1 VANLSKS
8 VWSMAVCATLF
19 VTAVQSSD
27 RSTETA
33 ARAKIAAATFEDTIV
48 VDCQLPGRVQQL
60 GGARTYLTAGPLMR
74 LPAIDCRTRGGEYTM
89 GDLASGNLSLKRW
102 LPLANQDNVEAQY
115 YVARIYA
122 NGMDGV
128 PVDYELAAKWY
139 QRAVQKKYA
148 PAMEELGYLYEQG
161 LGVPKDPVAGINLQ
175 RAASGLGSDL
185 VYASTL
191 TANKEQSDAQIA
203 LLTDDLKTAD
213 AVVVDLQGQLTAAD
227 DALAQNRSQLSEDQI
242 RLRDLRAKLDQAR
255 REGGTADVT
264 SVQRLQQELAMSE
277 AALKSK
283 QNAIDVLSADEGL
296 HQAQLSAQLAKS
308 QATNS
313 QLSNMLAAG
322 QNENESLRARLAQ
335 AEQRAVQSQ
344 QELASVRADFVRGT
358 RELSARSAE
367 LQQLRDH
374 GSDGLQALLT
384 SKQGE
389 LERQQAQVSSLEAQ
403 LSTLRQQVSSATA
416 GSADAGARTKGLET
430 TLAALRI
437 QYAQQQQELQ
447 NQRADFARLQSQS
460 KDDRSALVAR
470 LSTQLDQK
478 TAALQDQQRRLD
490 SLQLESTRL
499 RDDYNRERDQH
510 ARDGSLAASQLQ
522 QDKDA
527 LRVAQD
533 QLGQQRTALQQ
544 LELQA
549 ASQQLQL
556 VQEREMSARAL
567 AGGQQADQ
575 QKIAALETAV
585 RERDQ
590 QIAAARTRVNA
601 LEQQNAVAKNT
612 TAAPAANAPGGSTPA
627 GKAVVDA
634 GSATTVSYRLPQ
646 SAAAAGNPFDMI
658 QMVKGLGPANYY
670 ALVIGNSHYQKMQPL
685 KTPVNDAND
694 VAKLLEGRYGF
705 QVKLLTDATRADIGR
720 ALYEYQSMLSDS
732 DRLLIYYAGHGG
744 NKVFPPERAYWLG
757 VDSDPDNPSTWIG
770 AQDVSDDIAQ
780 IHARHILLV
789 ADSCFSSVIT
799 HPTSTIVAPSS
810 DERSVK
816 IKWARSAR
824 MVLTSGRNEPVVD
837 SADPQ
842 QAHSLFAE
850 QFLTVLRQNTI
861 LLSGQGLAHELSGRV
876 ADAAARTG
884 LKQTPTYSN
893 LQDQQHMFGDFFF
906 VPLTS
911 SVQVASTGR

>member
-1 VANLSKS
+1 
-8 VWSMAVCATLF
+8 MTVCAALF
-19 VTAVQSSD
+19 ATAVQSSD
-27 RSTETA
+27 HSAETA
-33 ARAKIAAATFEDTIV
+33 TRAQIAAASFEDTIV

-60 GGARTYLTAGPLMR
+60 GAARTYLTAGPLMR

-89 GDLASGNLSLKRW
+89 GDLASGTLSLKRW

-175 RAASGLGSDL
+175 RAASGLGEDL

-191 TANKEQSDAQIA
+191 AANKEQAEAQIA
-203 LLTDDLKTAD
+203 LLTDDLKSAD
-213 AVVVDLQGQLTAAD
+213 AVVVDLQGQLTQAD
-227 DALAQNRSQLSEDQI
+227 DKLAQNHSQLSEDQA
-242 RLRDLRAKLDQAR
+242 RLRDLRSKLEQAR
-255 REGGTADVT
+255 RDGGTADLAN
-264 SVQRLQQELAMSE
+264 VQRLQQQLAASE
-277 AALKSK
+277 AALKDK
-283 QNAIDVLSADEGL
+283 QDAINVLSADQGL
-296 HQAQLSAQLAKS
+296 RQAQLSAQLARS
-308 QATNS
+308 QATNT

-322 QNENESLRARLAQ
+322 QSENESLRARLAQ

-344 QELASVRADFVRGT
+344 QEVASVRADFVRET

-367 LQQLRDH
+367 LTQLREH
-374 GSDGLQALLT
+374 GSDGLQSLLS

-389 LERQQAQVSSLEAQ
+389 LERQQKLLASLESQ
-403 LSTLRQQVSSATA
+403 LASLRQQVSSA
-416 GSADAGARTKGLET
+416 GSGSSEASARNKELEA

-437 QYAQQQQELQ
+437 QYAQQQQQLQ
-447 NQRADFARLQSQS
+447 DQRADFARLQSQS
-460 KDDRSALVAR
+460 KDDRSALLAR
-470 LSTQLDQK
+470 LSAQLDQK
-478 TAALQDQQRRLD
+478 SAELQDKQHRLD
-490 SLQLESTRL
+490 SLQAESSRL
-499 RDDYNRERDQH
+499 RDDYNREHDAR
-510 ARDGSLAASQLQ
+510 ARDGTLSASQLQ
-522 QDKDA
+522 QDKEA

-533 QLGQQRTALQQ
+533 QLAQQRASLQQ
-544 LELQA
+544 LELQSA
-549 ASQQLQL
+549 TQQLQL
-556 VQEREMSARAL
+556 VQERERFARAL

-575 QKIAALETAV
+575 QRIATLEAGV
-585 RERDQ
+585 RARDQ
-590 QIAAARTRVNA
+590 QIADARARVST
-601 LEQQNAVAKNT
+601 LEQQNSVAKT
-612 TAAPAANAPGGSTPA
+612 VSTAPANNAVSLSTPVSKSPVDTGTTSTASA
-627 GKAVVDA
+627 GTT
-634 GSATTVSYRLPQ
+634 STVSYRLPQ
-646 SAAAAGNPFDMI
+646 SAAASGNPFDMV
-658 QMVKGLGPANYY
+658 QLVKGLGPANYY
-670 ALVIGNSHYQKMQPL
+670 ALVIGNSKYEKMQAL
-685 KTPVNDAND
+685 KTAANDARD

-705 QVKLLTDATRADIGR
+705 QVKLLIDATRADIGR
-720 ALYEYQSMLSDS
+720 ALYEYARSLSDS

-744 NKVFPPERAYWLG
+744 SRVFPPERAYWTG
-757 VDSDPDNPSTWIG
+757 VDSDPDNASSWIG

-799 HPTSTIVAPSS
+799 HQTSTIVAPSN
-810 DERSVK
+810 DERSVR

-842 QAHSLFAE
+842 QTHSLFAE

-876 ADAAARTG
+876 EDAAARTG

-911 SVQVASTGR
+911 VQVASTAR

>member
-1 VANLSKS
+1 
-8 VWSMAVCATLF
+8 MAVCGTLCA
-19 VTAVQSSD
+19 TAVQSSD
-27 RSTETA
+27 RSAETA
-33 ARAKIAAATFEDTIV
+33 TRAQIAAATFEDTIV

-60 GGARTYLTAGPLMR
+60 GGARTYLTAGPLLR
-74 LPAIDCRTRGGEYTM
+74 LPAIDCRTRGGEYTI
-89 GDLASGNLSLKRW
+89 GDLASGRLSLKRW

-139 QRAVQKKYA
+139 QRAVAKKYA

-175 RAASGLGSDL
+175 RAASGLGADL

-191 TANKEQSDAQIA
+191 AENKQQADAQIA

-213 AVVVDLQGQLTAAD
+213 AVVVDLQGQLTQAD
-227 DALAQNRSQLSEDQI
+227 DRLAQDRSQLSDDQT
-242 RLRDLRAKLDQAR
+242 RLRDLRARLEQAR
-255 REGGTADVT
+255 REGGTSDVA
-264 SVQRLQQELAMSE
+264 SVQRVQQLQQQLASSE
-277 AALKSK
+277 AALKAK
-283 QNAIDVLSADEGL
+283 QDALNVLSADQGL
-296 HQAQLSAQLAKS
+296 RQAEIAAQLAKS
-308 QATNS
+308 QATNT
-313 QLSNMLAAG
+313 QLSSMLAAG
-322 QNENESLRARLAQ
+322 QSENESLRAKLAQ

-344 QELASVRADFVRGT
+344 QELASVRAEFVRGGQ
-358 RELSARSAE
+358 ELRARSAE

-374 GSDGLQALLT
+374 GSDGVQALLA
-384 SKQGE
+384 SKQAE
-389 LERQQAQVSSLEAQ
+389 LERQQTLVASLEGQ
-403 LSTLRQQVSSATA
+403 LSTLRQQAASANS
-416 GSADAGARTKGLET
+416 GSAEASTRTKGLET
-430 TLAALRI
+430 TLAALRV
-437 QYAQQQQELQ
+437 QYAQQQQQLQ
-447 NQRADFARLQSQS
+447 DQRADFAKLQSQS
-460 KDDRSALVAR
+460 KDDRTALLAR
-470 LSTQLDQK
+470 LSAQLDQK
-478 TAALQDQQRRLD
+478 TSALQDQQHRLD
-490 SLQLESTRL
+490 SLQLESSRL
-499 RDDYNRERDQH
+499 RDDYNREREQH
-510 ARDGSLAASQLQ
+510 ERDGSLTASQLQ

-533 QLGQQRTALQQ
+533 QLAQQRGALQQ
-544 LELQA
+544 LEVQS

-556 VQEREMSARAL
+556 VQEREKSARAL

-575 QKIAALETAV
+575 QKIATLEGAV

-590 QIAAARTRVNA
+590 QIAEARTRISA
-601 LEQQNAVAKNT
+601 LEQQNVVAKN
-612 TAAPAANAPGGSTPA
+612 APATPAAGTAGGSTQLSRSTGEVA
-627 GKAVVDA
+627 N
-634 GSATTVSYRLPQ
+634 ATSVSYRMPQ
-646 SAAAAGNPFDMI
+646 SAAAAGNPFDTI
-658 QMVKGLGPANYY
+658 QMVKNLGPANYY
-670 ALVIGNSHYQKMQPL
+670 ALVIGNSNYKKMQPL
-685 KTPVNDAND
+685 RTAANDATD
-694 VAKLLEGRYGF
+694 VARLLEGGYGF
-705 QVKLLTDATRADIGR
+705 KVKLLIDATRADIGR
-720 ALYEYQSMLSDS
+720 ALYEYEQTLTDS

-744 NKVFPPERAYWLG
+744 NKVFPPERAYWMG
-757 VDSDPDNPSTWIG
+757 VDSDPDLPSSWIG

-824 MVLTSGRNEPVVD
+824 MVLTSGQNEPVVD
-837 SADPQ
+837 SADAKQ
-842 QAHSLFAE
+842 MHSLFAE
-850 QFLTVLRQNTI
+850 QFLAVLRQNRI

-906 VPLTS
+906 VPVIS
-911 SVQVASTGR
+911 GVQVASTAR